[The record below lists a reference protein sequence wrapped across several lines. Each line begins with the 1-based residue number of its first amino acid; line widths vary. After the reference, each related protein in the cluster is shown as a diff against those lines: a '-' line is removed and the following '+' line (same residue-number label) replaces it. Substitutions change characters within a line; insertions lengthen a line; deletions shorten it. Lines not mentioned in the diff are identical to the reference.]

1 MAYAP
6 GNGCIENK
14 NIQERMVQ
22 HTMRKNRLLTVMMTA
37 ALAATAFAG
46 CGSNEV
52 ATGAKPAVT
61 ESKTSETTESKTS
74 ETKETEAASEQAY
87 DPDDNTYYHL
97 MSDPYFDMDN
107 AIKDEKATED
117 LQSNRDKDGNFYD
130 KEILYNIIDGDR
142 YMEITGAEVIEVN
155 KTFDVHDVLWS
166 DNGSDWFYLADGEGT
181 SEFYKHLAYYGI
193 NQYSAIEFHLMNTTR
208 TDNGKYIGDCE
219 TITVLRAY
227 TVPKNSD
234 SDSVVIAEADHY
246 GTALGMLCEVEAD
259 GEQGF
264 MVLSDWFL
272 SDYLGVDLS
281 SVVDNENE

>member
-74 ETKETEAASEQAY
+74 ETKETEAASEEE
-87 DPDDNTYYHL
+87 TEE

-107 AIKDEKATED
+107 AIKDEEETEH
-117 LQSNRDKDGNFYD
+117 LQRNHIDREVF
-130 KEILYNIIDGDR
+130 YNIVDGDK
-142 YMEITGAEVIEVN
+142 YMEITGATVIEVN
-155 KTFDVHDVLWS
+155 KTVDVNEARDVDYGNGDYVNFFKMSS
-166 DNGSDWFYLADGEGT
+166 DDYY
-181 SEFYKHLAYYGI
+181 SEFYKHFAYYGI
-193 NQYSAIEFHLMNTTR
+193 NQYSKLEFHLMDTTMNDYGTR
-208 TDNGKYIGDCE
+208 YDSYE
-219 TITVLRAY
+219 TITVLKAY
-227 TVPKNSD
+227 TVSKDPNPD
-234 SDSVVIAEADHY
+234 GYQVVVDEATDY
-246 GTALGMLCEVEAD
+246 AGTPLGMLCEVEAD
-259 GEQGF
+259 GERGY
-264 MVLSDWFL
+264 MVLSDRLL
-272 SDYLGVDLS
+272 SEYLGVDLS
-281 SVVDNENE
+281 SVVDTE

>member
-74 ETKETEAASEQAY
+74 ETKETEATSEKE
-87 DPDDNTYYHL
+87 TEE

-107 AIKDEKATED
+107 AIKDEEETEH
-117 LQSNRDKDGNFYD
+117 LQRNHID
-130 KEILYNIIDGDR
+130 KEVFYNLIDMDR
-142 YMEITGAEVIEVN
+142 YMEITGAKVVEVN
-155 KTFDVHDVLWS
+155 KIIDVEEASDVNYGNGDYVNFFKMSS
-166 DNGSDWFYLADGEGT
+166 DNHY
-181 SEFYKHLAYYGI
+181 SEFYKHFAYYGI
-193 NQYSAIEFHLMNTTR
+193 NQYSELEFHLMDTTMSDYGTR
-208 TDNGKYIGDCE
+208 YDSYK
-219 TITVLRAY
+219 TITVLKAY
-227 TVPKNSD
+227 TVSKDPNPD
-234 SDSVVIAEADHY
+234 GYQVVVDEALRYDEP
-246 GTALGMLCEVEAD
+246 LGMLCEVEAD
-259 GEQGF
+259 GEQGY
-264 MVLSDWFL
+264 MVLSDRLL
-272 SDYLGVDLS
+272 SEYLGVDLS
-281 SVVDNENE
+281 SVVDTEDE

>member
-74 ETKETEAASEQAY
+74 ETKETEATSEKE
-87 DPDDNTYYHL
+87 TEE

-107 AIKDEKATED
+107 AIKDEEETEH
-117 LQSNRDKDGNFYD
+117 LQRNHID
-130 KEILYNIIDGDR
+130 KEVFYNLIDMDR
-142 YMEITGAEVIEVN
+142 YMEITGAKVVEVN
-155 KTFDVHDVLWS
+155 KTIDVEEASDVNYGNGDYVNFFKMSS
-166 DNGSDWFYLADGEGT
+166 DNHY
-181 SEFYKHLAYYGI
+181 SEFYKHFAYYGI
-193 NQYSAIEFHLMNTTR
+193 NQYSELEFHLMDTTMSDYGTR
-208 TDNGKYIGDCE
+208 YDSYK
-219 TITVLRAY
+219 TITVLKAY
-227 TVPKNSD
+227 TVSKDPNPD
-234 SDSVVIAEADHY
+234 GYQVVVDEALRYDEP
-246 GTALGMLCEVEAD
+246 LGMLCEVEAD
-259 GEQGF
+259 GEQGY
-264 MVLSDWFL
+264 MVLSDRLL
-272 SDYLGVDLS
+272 SEYLGVDLS